1 MLQLAFE
8 AFIVGIINLVVG
20 FIISY
25 ISMGDKAKT
34 FDHWTG
40 VLLSFFITGV
50 IISYI
55 FAKAKFD
62 SPEFEIKAEALVKY
76 KKIIEGERN
85 ELAIK
90 LAKAEERAENAR
102 SSYNDIMPF
111 LINMDLANKLGFK
124 NITNDIKKRSITR

>member
-1 MLQLAFE
+1 MQPF
-8 AFIVGIINLVVG
+8 
-20 FIISY
+20 ISY
-25 ISMGDKAKT
+25 I
-34 FDHWTG
+34 
-40 VLLSFFITGV
+40 LSFITGA

-85 ELAIK
+85 DLAIK

-102 SSYNDIMPF
+102 FAYNDIMSF
-111 LINMDLANKLGFK
+111 ILSMGVDYKKKFKNDANK
-124 NITNDIKKRSITR
+124 IKTD

>member
-1 MLQLAFE
+1 MQPF
-8 AFIVGIINLVVG
+8 
-20 FIISY
+20 ISY
-25 ISMGDKAKT
+25 I
-34 FDHWTG
+34 
-40 VLLSFFITGV
+40 LSFITGA

-90 LAKAEERAENAR
+90 LAKAEERAANAR

-111 LINMDLANKLGFK
+111 LINMDLANKMGFK
-124 NITNDIKKRSITR
+124 NIINDINDTKQKINS

>member
-1 MLQLAFE
+1 METISYYILT
-8 AFIVGIINLVVG
+8 FIAGGII
-20 FIISY
+20 
-25 ISMGDKAKT
+25 T
-34 FDHWTG
+34 
-40 VLLSFFITGV
+40 
-50 IISYI
+50 YI

-111 LINMDLANKLGFK
+111 LINLDLANKLGFK
-124 NITNDIKKRSITR
+124 NITNDIKKTSIAR